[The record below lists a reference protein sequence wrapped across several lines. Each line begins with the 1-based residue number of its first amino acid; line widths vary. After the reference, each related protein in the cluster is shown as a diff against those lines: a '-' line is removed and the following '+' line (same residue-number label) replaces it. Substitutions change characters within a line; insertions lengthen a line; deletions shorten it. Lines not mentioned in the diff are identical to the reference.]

1 MKGFENNF
9 GHSTA
14 FIKRVLNW
22 LQGGKGKK
30 SRRRDDCPEWVKQ
43 AALDKAHEKRVMRAE
58 KRLAMAQ
65 AGTMQM
71 LEMPKKKKRRWFK

>member
-14 FIKRVLNW
+14 FIKRLLNW
-22 LQGGKGKK
+22 LKGGKQK
-30 SRRRDDCPEWVKQ
+30 STRRRDNCPEWEKQ
-43 AALDKAHEKRVMRAE
+43 AALDKANEKRAMRAE
-58 KRLAMAQ
+58 KRLAMAN

-71 LEMPKKKKRRWFK
+71 LEMPKKKKRRWLK